1 MLYVS
6 ERDLL
11 PSLELSASTT
21 LSNPEQDSLGDSFN
35 YFGDNREIYAHLD
48 FNYALG
54 QSASRAAY
62 NSALF
67 TKRSL
72 LLQKKNLENNILVQI
87 REAIRQILTQ
97 EKVIEAT
104 KKALESS
111 EEQFQAELNR
121 KQRQVS
127 TTFKVLEMQ
136 TKVSEAQAREI
147 QARIDYQK
155 ALVDLK
161 VKKGTLLSDMGIK
174 LNEMLTPRVK

>member
-1 MLYVS
+1 MVI
-6 ERDLL
+6 
-11 PSLELSASTT
+11 
-21 LSNPEQDSLGDSFN
+21 F
-35 YFGDNREIYAHLD
+35 
-48 FNYALG
+48 
-54 QSASRAAY
+54 
-62 NSALF
+62 
-67 TKRSL
+67 

-127 TTFKVLEMQ
+127 TTFNVLEMQ
-136 TKVSEAQAREI
+136 TQVSEAQAREI

-155 ALVDLK
+155 ALLGLK
-161 VKKGTLLSDMGIK
+161 VATGTLLKDMGIK
-174 LNEMLTPRVK
+174 LDESLTPRMR